1 MRVIDMIAITAD
13 LNKNAPLMSQEDD
26 KLINIGSYELG
37 DAIITLKPAEP
48 GHKALRHWELTVLLN
63 KAELRQYSIRIATNA
78 GSRPI
83 FGCNFKAGAII
94 LH

>member
-13 LNKNAPLMSQEDD
+13 LNKNAPLQSQEGEQ
-26 KLINIGSYELG
+26 LVNIGSYELG
-37 DAIITLKPAEP
+37 DTVITLKPATA
-48 GHKALRHWELTVLLN
+48 GHKALRHWELAVLLN
-63 KAELRQYSIRIATNA
+63 KPELRQFDVRIATTT